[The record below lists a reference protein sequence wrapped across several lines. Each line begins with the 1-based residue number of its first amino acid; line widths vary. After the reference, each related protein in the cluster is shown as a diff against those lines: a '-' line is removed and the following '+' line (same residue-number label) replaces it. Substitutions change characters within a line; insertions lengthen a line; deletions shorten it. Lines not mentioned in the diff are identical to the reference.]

1 MPSISLTDLVDV
13 VSRSGTPKARKVA
26 TIKNRPPYQ
35 PQTDFYKPLREGI
48 VAIHQQSGDKTAL
61 KALLGTLVDQKKS
74 ANYPGA
80 VTGYQKWWGKKTL
93 EWFTPVRAIHS
104 HAGVDVAVN
113 PELGLVVD
121 GHRMHIKLYLK
132 ADPLTK
138 LRSDLVTALMEST
151 LRSKCQNGDGVA
163 LLDVRKAKL
172 FIPGED
178 VKQTTAMVD
187 AELAYIAQLW
197 ASL

>member
-1 MPSISLTDLVDV
+1 LTDLVDV

-48 VAIHQQSGDKTAL
+48 VAIHQQGGDKTAL
-61 KALLGTLVDQKKS
+61 KALLGSLADKKKA

-80 VTGYQKWWGKKTL
+80 VDGYQKWWGKKTL
-93 EWFTPVRAIHS
+93 EWFAPARAIHS
-104 HAGVDVAVN
+104 HAGVDVAIN
-113 PELGLVVD
+113 PELGLIVE

-138 LRSDLVTALMEST
+138 LRCDLVTALMESA
-151 LRSKCQNGDGVA
+151 LRPKCQKGDGVG
-163 LLDVRKAKL
+163 LLDVRKAKM
-172 FIPGED
+172 FVPGGD
-178 VKQTTAMVD
+178 VMQTTAMVD